1 MNEEPLSNKSRGR
14 NVQKRK
20 QTQSQSQSQRGKN
33 SFGLVRIRPLTDTQ
47 REVFIAWEQD
57 SNLVLHGAAGTGKTF
72 ISLYLSLKELF
83 SSNSLYDRIVIIRS
97 LVPTREVGFLPGTLE
112 EKSAVYEIP
121 YRNMVSD
128 LFDGTQNQVDS
139 AYQNLK
145 DRDLIQF
152 CSTSYL
158 RGITLDN
165 CIIIVDEFSNMNFH
179 ELDSVITRVG
189 QDSKIVFCGDV
200 SQSDLAKT
208 NERDGILN
216 FMQILARMEEFQS
229 IEFGIA
235 DIVRSG
241 LVKSYLTTKYVIN
254 QK

>member
-20 QTQSQSQSQRGKN
+20 QTQSQSQSQSQRGKN

-112 EKSAVYEIP
+112 EKMHP
-121 YRNMVSD
+121 WLMP
-128 LFDGTQNQVDS
+128 
-139 AYQNLK
+139 
-145 DRDLIQF
+145 
-152 CSTSYL
+152 
-158 RGITLDN
+158 N